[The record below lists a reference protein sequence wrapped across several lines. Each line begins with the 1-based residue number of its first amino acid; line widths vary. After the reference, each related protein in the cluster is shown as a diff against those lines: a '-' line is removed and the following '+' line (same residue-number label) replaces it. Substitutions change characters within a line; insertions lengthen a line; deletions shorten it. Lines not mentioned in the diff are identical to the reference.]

1 MQESQSLIGQTVS
14 HYRIVEKLG
23 GGGMGVVYKA
33 EDTDLGRFVAL
44 KFLPEQ
50 FAHDQ
55 QALERFRREARAAS
69 ALNHANICT
78 IHEIGKHE
86 AQPFIAMEFLDGQTL
101 KHVIAGRPME
111 LEQLLQGAIE
121 VADALDAA
129 HSEGIVHR
137 DIKPANIF
145 LTKRGHAK
153 ILDFGLAKVA
163 AAKVAGSG
171 AGVTATLA
179 TMEVDSGQLTSPGSA
194 LGTVAYM
201 SPEQVLG
208 KPLDSRTD
216 LFSFGV
222 VLYEMATGSLPF
234 KGDSSGAIF
243 DEILHKD
250 PVAPVRLNAEISA
263 EFEHV
268 IDKALEKSRDLRY
281 QHASDLRADL
291 QRLKRDT
298 SSGKSPHV
306 TVSSATISLAPAP
319 GGVALPTASSA
330 GSGAVVQRRRSI
342 KTLIVAT
349 AVLIMTAGFTIYR
362 LSSRRTPTFDAHNLS
377 VRKLTDHGQV
387 VPGTA
392 AVSRDGRWIA
402 YVKRERE
409 RSLRVKQIA
418 TGSEITVVPPR
429 DNFFRMTEAFT
440 PDGNYLYYAHSD
452 AVNGNVAN
460 IYSVPSLGGLSRKI
474 VVDVNSAAAFS
485 PDGKRIV
492 YRRIVL
498 EKGEDQLLVANADG
512 TGEGI
517 ILTRKSN
524 WIEGLTTDPS
534 WSVSG
539 DLIAVGGNATA
550 ENVMGCILVLS
561 PNGKIL
567 KEFRLPTIIIS
578 VTWLPDISGILFV
591 GQEKSTGLRPQIWF
605 QPYPSGE
612 AFKFVT
618 DLNYYESLSLTTD
631 GKSLVTAQGNPTSTI
646 YVGDSPAH
654 LSDKIDWKLTPT
666 STEQIAGRFLSWTA
680 AGKLIQIDGAWHAY
694 ISAAD
699 GSERVPLVEN
709 ETLGGGIASCGPGDV
724 VVVSRINEKNEQNL
738 WSLNATNG
746 ELTQITAGR
755 GDIFPS
761 CTPDGK
767 FLVYTSQ
774 FGGVWRVLKSAA
786 EAGSPIELAR
796 GAIPSVAL
804 SPDGTLVAYI
814 RQEGQGANIRVKFVV
829 QRFEDG
835 APVRE
840 FEAPTD
846 IDAIGWTPDN
856 RAITYLRIVGS
867 AEDLYMQPLAAGA
880 AVRLMHFDNE
890 PTRVI
895 AYAWSRDGKRIAITR
910 SRFND
915 TDVVMFT
922 GFR

>member
-1 MQESQSLIGQTVS
+1 MIGQTIS
-14 HYRIVEKLG
+14 HYHILEKLG

-33 EDTDLGRFVAL
+33 EDKDLGRFVAL

-50 FAHDQ
+50 FANDP

-69 ALNHANICT
+69 ALNHPNICT

-101 KHVIAGRPME
+101 KHLISGRPME
-111 LEQLLQGAIE
+111 LAQLLQVAIE

-145 LTKRGHAK
+145 VTRRGHAK

-163 AAKVAGSG
+163 AAKVTGSG
-171 AGVTATLA
+171 ASVTATMA
-179 TMEVDSGQLTSPGSA
+179 TMEVDSGQLTSPGTA

-208 KPLDSRTD
+208 KPLDARTD

-234 KGDSSGAIF
+234 KGDSSGAVF

-250 PVAPVRLNAEISA
+250 PVAPVRLNSEIPT
-263 EFEHV
+263 EFERA

-291 QRLKRDT
+291 QRLQRDT
-298 SSGKSPHV
+298 SSGKSPHA
-306 TVSSATISLAPAP
+306 TVSSAKTSLAS
-319 GGVALPTASSA
+319 GDVAFPTPPSA
-330 GSGAVVQRRRSI
+330 GSGVIVKRRRSAKI
-342 KTLIVAT
+342 LIAT
-349 AVLIMTAGFTIYR
+349 IAVLVTAAGFAIYR
-362 LSSRRTPTFDAHNLS
+362 LSNRRTPTFDTHNLS

-402 YVKRERE
+402 YVKRERV

-429 DNFFRMTEAFT
+429 DNFFQVNEAFS
-440 PDGNYLYYAHSD
+440 PDGNYLYYVHSD
-452 AVNGNVAN
+452 AVNGNVSN
-460 IYSVPSLGGLSRKI
+460 IYSVPSLGGPSRKI
-474 VVDVNSAAAFS
+474 VVDVNSAPAFS

-498 EKGEDQLLVANADG
+498 DKGEDQLLVANADG
-512 TGEGI
+512 TGEGM

-524 WIEGLTTDPS
+524 WIEGLTADPS
-534 WSVSG
+534 WSPSG
-539 DLIAVGGNATA
+539 DLIVVGGNATA

-561 PNGKIL
+561 PNGKVL
-567 KEFRLPTIIIS
+567 KEFRLPSIVVS
-578 VTWLPDISGILFV
+578 VAWLPDLSGILFV

-605 QPYPSGE
+605 QPYPNGE

-618 DLNYYESLSLTTD
+618 DLNYYQSLSLTAD

-654 LSDKIDWKLTPT
+654 LSDKIGWKLTPT

-680 AGKLIQIDGAWHAY
+680 TGKLIQIDGAWHAY

-699 GSERVPLVEN
+699 GSERAPLVEN
-709 ETLGGGIASCGPGDV
+709 ETLGGGVASCGTGDI
-724 VVVSRINEKNEQNL
+724 VVVSRINERNEQNL

-746 ELTQITAGR
+746 ELKQLTAGR

-767 FLVYTSQ
+767 FVVYTSQ
-774 FGGVWRVLKSAA
+774 FGGVWRILKTAVD
-786 EAGSPIELAR
+786 AGSPIELAR

-804 SPDGTLVAYI
+804 SPDGTLVGYI
-814 RQEGQGANIRVKFVV
+814 RQEGRGANIRVKFVV
-829 QRFEDG
+829 QRLEDG

-846 IDAIGWTPDN
+846 VDAIGWTPDN
-856 RAITYLRIVGS
+856 RAVTYLRIVGS
-867 AEDLYMQPLAAGA
+867 AQDLYMQPLAGGV
-880 AVRLMHFDNE
+880 AVRLMHFDSE

-895 AYAWSRDGKRIAITR
+895 AYAWSRDGKKIAITR
-910 SRFND
+910 NRFND